1 MKRLIALVAAAAA
14 ASALAQGAP
23 PPPSNTPTQGFFRP
37 SDLAWPAQPVIA
49 TQPGAPGVQPP
60 LYALP
65 DPIAAAAIQTIEQIR
80 ADEAMRIEE
89 IQMDHLERENER
101 ASQDLPF
108 LSLGGGRYR

>member
-23 PPPSNTPTQGFFRP
+23 PSNTSTQGFFRP

-49 TQPGAPGVQPP
+49 TQPGVAPGVQLP

-65 DPIAAAAIQTIEQIR
+65 DPVAAAAAQTIEQIR
-80 ADEAMRIEE
+80 EDEAMRIEE

-101 ASQDLPF
+101 ASRDLPF